1 MATGLRI
8 AKNTAKKLGNSRR
21 RLLTPPTIGRL
32 QRNTLWKTVNK
43 GNVKSVKFVLANEE
57 TLAIICL
64 SVVLPVM
71 FGIE

>member
-43 GNVKSVKFVLANEE
+43 GKSVKFVLANEE

-64 SVVLPVM
+64 SVVLPV
-71 FGIE
+71 